1 MRAAS
6 IRTATMRGD
15 PSAGRGTTVWL
26 LGNHHPAA
34 DRSIGWHGQLPN
46 LGYPD
51 ALVVDMTTL
60 TENTIRQIDAGK
72 LDRVKKSI
80 GDKLFGGG
88 GTIIVITSAEFS
100 APPIDVATGQPII
113 PFNGYADPHDCS
125 NYRILPA
132 VLDTEPVDKGGRI
145 LPDAGHDFGAYL
157 GAVGH
162 SRFHITGHQQTS
174 NWGPRGARF
183 CLARVNGQ
191 DVKDGF
197 GYDLGFTLV
206 VVEAGRGVAAS
217 QAEGAGRLV
226 FLPPYTEPAADAIG
240 KILSACGKILLRAEA
255 PPAWAER
262 LSLGPADEYRAQIEQ
277 LKEDKA
283 KIQGNIDRLERQRGA
298 ILAHRRLLYSD
309 GPELEDAI
317 VQAFRVLGF
326 ADIERMGNVDEEDAA
341 FAMDGTGYSH
351 GVIEAKGA
359 GRGIQLQHILQC
371 NRWTDRRAIADGRPS
386 KGIFVPNQ
394 HRLEPYPESAEIR
407 IKIEPNQLEQ
417 TQLKDICIIPS
428 CVLFE
433 AVSRVLGGEA
443 PDRAGIAGRIADT
456 KGVLRDVP

>member
-1 MRAAS
+1 MC
-6 IRTATMRGD
+6 GD
-15 PSAGRGTTVWL
+15 PSAGRGTLVWL
-26 LGNHHPAA
+26 LGNHHSAA

-100 APPIDVATGQPII
+100 APPIDAATGQPII
-113 PFNGYADPHDCS
+113 PFNGYADPHNCS

-132 VLDTEPVDKGGRI
+132 VLDTEPVDEGGRI
-145 LPDAGHDFGAYL
+145 SSDAGHDFGAYL
-157 GAVGH
+157 GAVGY
-162 SRFHITGHQQTS
+162 SWFHITGYKQTL

-183 CLARVNGQ
+183 SLARVDSQN
-191 DVKDGF
+191 VRDGF

-206 VVEAGRGVAAS
+206 SLEAGRGMTAS
-217 QAEGAGRLV
+217 QAEGVGRLV

-240 KILSACGKILLRAEA
+240 KILTACGKALPRAEA
-255 PPAWAER
+255 PPVWAER
-262 LSLGPADEYRAQIEQ
+262 LSLGPAGEYKAQIGQ

-283 KIQGNIDRLERQRGA
+283 KIQGEIDRLERQSDV

-317 VQAFRVLGF
+317 VQALSVLGF
-326 ADIERMGNVDEEDAA
+326 DDIERMGKADEEDAA

-351 GVIEAKGA
+351 GVIETKGA
-359 GRGIQLQHILQC
+359 GRGIQLQHIPQC
-371 NRWTDRRAIADGRPS
+371 NRWTDQRAIADGRPS

-407 IKIEPNQLEQ
+407 MKIEPNQVDQ
-417 TQLKDICIIPS
+417 AMMKDICIIPS
-428 CVLFE
+428 CALFE
-433 AVSRVLGGEA
+433 AVERVLGGET
-443 PDRAGIAGRIADT
+443 PDREKITGKIADS
-456 KGVLRDVP
+456 KGVLRDVL